1 MGIQWST
8 VVTKMMKSILFAT
21 LVAAASAGA
30 EPKSK
35 AEAQPFYGYPSMGFN
50 FHGMHPHPYGN
61 FHSMYKRS
69 ADADVDNYYGGYNYG
84 YNFNGYPY
92 FYGNFNGQ
100 YPHHFMGKRSA
111 DAEAFY
117 SPYGYGSPYFGGYG
131 SHSYNYSPYSYGYQS
146 YNY

>member
-8 VVTKMMKSILFAT
+8 VPSRMMKSILFAT

-35 AEAQPFYGYPSMGFN
+35 AEAKPFYGYPGMGF
-50 FHGMHPHPYGN
+50 
-61 FHSMYKRS
+61 
-69 ADADVDNYYGGYNYG
+69 
-84 YNFNGYPY
+84 NFNGYPY
-92 FYGNFNGQ
+92 FYGNFHGQ

-117 SPYGYGSPYFGGYG
+117 GPYGYGSPYFGGYG
-131 SHSYNYSPYSYGYQS
+131 SHSYNSSPSSYGHYSYYH
-146 YNY
+146 